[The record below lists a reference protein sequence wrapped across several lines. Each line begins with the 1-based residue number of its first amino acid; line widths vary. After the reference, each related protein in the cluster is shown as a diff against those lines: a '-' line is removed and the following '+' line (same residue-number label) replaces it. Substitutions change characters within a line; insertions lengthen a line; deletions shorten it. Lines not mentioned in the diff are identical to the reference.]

1 MKITKLL
8 RFRFFELAS
17 VSSVEGADHEQ
28 HHEKK
33 SVLKKVKA
41 KAKKIKETL
50 TKHGHGHDHDD
61 EEDNEEEEMEEDPE
75 VHGAP
80 SMLFF
85 TNPIVFCD
93 YIKLTI
99 GLVDFSI
106 C

>member
-8 RFRFFELAS
+8 RFCFFFELAS
-17 VSSVEGADHEQ
+17 VLAVEGEVHEQ

-33 SVLKKVKA
+33 SVLKKVKE

-50 TKHGHGHDHDD
+50 TKHGHDHD
-61 EEDNEEEEMEEDPE
+61 EEEVEDEEMEEDPE

-85 TNPIVFCD
+85 TN
-93 YIKLTI
+93 L
-99 GLVDFSI
+99 
-106 C
+106 